1 MPALLSW
8 NYSRE
13 ADAASAEIYSHL
25 EFRFDSS
32 IDYHHF
38 TLDNPDRVVIDF
50 SGEITIPSAKE
61 IADGIIKRV
70 RFGRPRPGIL
80 RVVLDLERKY
90 PYRLQAEHSPFRLTV
105 RISRTL
111 LHVWHTGKIIPME
124 LEEYLAGVVAGEMP
138 ASFHAQAL
146 GAQAVAARTYVAR
159 RMLVFGGSGCERAE
173 GADVCSDAAHCQAWL
188 SMAEMQARWGQD
200 YTLYREKITQ
210 AVIDTQ
216 WQVLL
221 YRGGYADAVYHSTC
235 GGMTEDAEVVWGTS
249 VPYLKTV
256 PCSYDRHSP
265 FYEQKHRLSV
275 AELAEKI
282 GTDFENV
289 QPFLEDKELLLKED
303 VSSAQTLQKI
313 MVGGKSLPG
322 LEFRRLFSLPSQW
335 LDWSVKEVEIITRG
349 FGHRVGLCQYGA
361 DGMAKSGAGWQE
373 ILSHYYRGTEVSILE
388 EEAVTPALPPPLAG
402 IIIALDPGHGGTSSG
417 AVGPSGLREKDVV
430 LEIALHAAAE
440 LQKKGAVIVL
450 TREDD
455 STVTLQKRVEVA
467 NDAKATLFVSIH
479 VNGHENELANGTETY
494 YYPGSIQGRLLAE
507 AIQQEMLVSLGR
519 RDRGVKTAAFYVVR
533 YTLMPAVLAEAAF
546 ITNREEEKLL
556 ADQNFR
562 QKAAV
567 AIVAGIMRYL
577 GR

>member
-1 MPALLSW
+1 MPVLLGW

-13 ADAASAEIYSHL
+13 ADAASAEIYSRL

-38 TLDNPDRVVIDF
+38 TLDNPHRVVIDF
-50 SGEITIPSAKE
+50 SGEIKIPSAKE

-90 PYRLQAEHSPFRLTV
+90 PYRLQVKHAPFRLTV
-105 RISRTL
+105 RISRTF
-111 LHVWHTGKIIPME
+111 LHVWHTDKIIPME

-146 GAQAVAARTYVAR
+146 SAQAVAARTYTAR

-173 GADVCSDAAHCQAWL
+173 GADVCSDAAHCQSWL
-188 SMAEMQARWGQD
+188 PLAEMKSRWGQD
-200 YTLYREKITQ
+200 YMLYREKITQ
-210 AVIDTQ
+210 AVRDTQ
-216 WQVLL
+216 WQVLY
-221 YRGGYADAVYHSTC
+221 YRNGYADAVYHSTC
-235 GGMTEDAEVVWGTS
+235 GGMTEDAEAVWGTS

-256 PCSYDRHSP
+256 PCSYDKHSP
-265 FYEQKHRLSV
+265 FYEQKHRVPV
-275 AELAEKI
+275 AELAEKT
-282 GTDFENV
+282 GTDFEGV
-289 QPFLEDKELLLKED
+289 QPFFAGKELLFRED
-303 VSSAQTLQKI
+303 MSIAQTLRKI
-313 MVGGKSLPG
+313 MVGGKSLSG
-322 LEFRRLFSLPSQW
+322 FEFRRLFGLPSQW
-335 LDWSVKEVEIITRG
+335 LDWSVKEVEIISRG

-361 DGMAKSGAGWQE
+361 DGMAKGGADWQE
-373 ILSHYYRGTEVSILE
+373 ILSHYYRGTEISTLE
-388 EEAVTPALPPPLAG
+388 KEAVTPAPPPPLTG

-417 AVGPSGLREKDVV
+417 AVGPSGLKEKDVV
-430 LEIALHAAAE
+430 LEIALRAAAK

-455 STVTLQKRVEVA
+455 STVTLQKRVEVS
-467 NDAKATLFVSIH
+467 NDAKANLFVSIH
-479 VNGHENELANGTETY
+479 ANGHENELANGTETY

-507 AIQQEMLVSLGR
+507 AIQQEMLASLGR
-519 RDRGVKTAAFYVVR
+519 RDRGVKTAAFYVIR

-546 ITNREEEKLL
+546 ITNREEERLL
-556 ADQNFR
+556 ADPIFR
-562 QKAAV
+562 QKAAD

-577 GR
+577 GK